1 MNAQITDE
9 LAREVFIHGPVVVF
23 RWRNEPGWPVE
34 LCTPNVLEIFGYS
47 AADFLRGTI
56 AYASCIHPDDLE
68 RVQREVVGASESRA
82 LAFEHEPYRILCAD
96 GSVRWLYDFT
106 RIERDERGEATHYLG
121 YVIDVTARIRALEEK
136 RELERQL
143 SQTQKLE
150 SLGLLAGGVAH
161 DFNNLLTGIL
171 GQTNLAQLAIQ
182 RVLASGSRPATS
194 TPSTPSAPSTPD
206 AASTPDAT
214 PDESFAIA
222 EHLREI
228 EMLSL
233 RAAELTR
240 QLLAYT
246 GQGQLVV
253 EPLDLGELA
262 SSMLGM
268 LRVLVG
274 RNVTIEL
281 DVAPDLPPMR
291 GDRTQLQQI
300 VMNLVTNG
308 AEALDGSSGTVRI
321 RARDKVDASW
331 RDEPGL
337 PSTRGT
343 HVVLEVEDDGCGM
356 DEEARARLFEP
367 FFTTKPR
374 GRGLGMAAVL
384 GIVRGHEGEIRL
396 RSEPGRGTRFLLV
409 FPACDEPATR
419 PSTGPVVRG
428 WRGEGL
434 ALVVDDD
441 PSVRQSASAMLLH
454 LGFSAVVAEH
464 GAEALSMLDEHGD
477 SVRVVLLDRV
487 MPVMNGTET
496 LGALRERYPT
506 LRVVMTSGFD
516 VGAPLSLG
524 PRERFLAKPYRL
536 ADLRAVLRDLF
547 DPACTAKT

>member
-1 MNAQITDE
+1 VNAQTTDE

-34 LCTPNVLEIFGYS
+34 LCTPNVLEVFGHS
-47 AADFLRGTI
+47 ATDFLRGTV
-56 AYASCIHPDDLE
+56 AYADCVHPDDLD
-68 RVQREVVGASESRA
+68 RVQREVTSASESRA
-82 LAFEHEPYRILCAD
+82 LAFEHEPYRIRRAD

-106 RIERDERGEATHYLG
+106 RIQRDERGDATHYLG
-121 YVIDVTARIRALEEK
+121 YVIDVTARIHALEEK

-143 SQTQKLE
+143 LQAQKLE

-182 RVLASGSRPATS
+182 HAVTSAQSWSEKPGEPARFVEPSLSGSLAV
-194 TPSTPSAPSTPD
+194 
-206 AASTPDAT
+206 
-214 PDESFAIA
+214 A

-228 EMLSL
+228 ETLTL

-262 SSMLGM
+262 GSMLGM

-274 RNVTIEL
+274 KNVTLEL
-281 DVAPDLPPMR
+281 DVAPELAPVR

-308 AEALDGSSGTVRI
+308 ADALGESAGTVRI
-321 RARDKVDASW
+321 SVRDAIGERWSG
-331 RDEPGL
+331 EPGL

-356 DEEARARLFEP
+356 DEEARTRLFEP
-367 FFTTKPR
+367 FFTTKER
-374 GRGLGMAAVL
+374 GRGLGLAAVL
-384 GIVRGHEGEIRL
+384 GIVRGHDGEIRL

-409 FPACDEPATR
+409 FPACAEPAVR
-419 PSTGPVVRG
+419 PAQRPIART
-428 WRGEGL
+428 WRGDGL
-434 ALVVDDD
+434 ALVVDDE
-441 PSVRQSASAMLLH
+441 PAVRQAACAMLVH
-454 LGFSAVVAEH
+454 LGFTTVVAEH
-464 GAEALSMLDEHGD
+464 GAAALALLEERGD
-477 SVRVVLLDRV
+477 SVSVVLLDRA
-487 MPVMNGTET
+487 MPVMNGAET
-496 LGALRERYPT
+496 LRILRERHPK
-506 LRVVMTSGFD
+506 LRVLMTSGFD
-516 VGAPLSLG
+516 VGAPLALG
-524 PRERFLAKPYRL
+524 PHERFLAKPYRL
-536 ADLRAVLRDLF
+536 AELRAVLRELF
-547 DPACTAKT
+547 D

>member
-56 AYASCIHPDDLE
+56 AYADCIHPDDLQ
-68 RVQREVVGASESRA
+68 RVQHEVVRASDSRA
-82 LAFEHEPYRILCAD
+82 LAFEHEPYRIRRAD

-106 RIERDERGEATHYLG
+106 RIQRDERGDATHYFG
-121 YVIDVTARIRALEEK
+121 YVIDVTARIQAQEEK

-143 SQTQKLE
+143 LQAQKLE

-171 GQTNLAQLAIQ
+171 GQTNLAQLAIL
-182 RVLASGSRPATS
+182 RAMSSSASTVPGPD
-194 TPSTPSAPSTPD
+194 TPSTTRSS
-206 AASTPDAT
+206 S
-214 PDESFAIA
+214 DESLAIA

-228 EMLSL
+228 ETLTL

-246 GQGQLVV
+246 GQGQQVV

-262 SSMLGM
+262 GSMLGM

-274 RNVTIEL
+274 KNVTL
-281 DVAPDLPPMR
+281 DLAPELPPVR

-308 AEALDGSSGTVRI
+308 ADALGETSGTVRI
-321 RARDKVDASW
+321 SVRDEVGARWS
-331 RDEPGL
+331 DEPGL

-343 HVVLEVEDDGCGM
+343 HVVLEIEDDGCGM
-356 DEEARARLFEP
+356 EEEARTRLFEP
-367 FFTTKPR
+367 FFTTKER
-374 GRGLGMAAVL
+374 GRGLGLAAVL
-384 GIVRGHEGEIRL
+384 GIVRGHDGEIRL

-409 FPACDEPATR
+409 FPACSEPAVR
-419 PSTGPVVRG
+419 PAQRPIART

-434 ALVVDDD
+434 ALVVDDE
-441 PSVRQSASAMLLH
+441 PAVRQAACAMLVH
-454 LGFSAVVAEH
+454 LGFTTVVAEH
-464 GAEALSMLDEHGD
+464 GAAALAMLEERSE
-477 SVRVVLLDRV
+477 SVSVVLLDRA
-487 MPVMNGTET
+487 MPVMNGAET
-496 LGALRERYPT
+496 LRVVRERHPA

-516 VGAPLSLG
+516 VGAPLALG
-524 PRERFLAKPYRL
+524 PRERFLAKPFRL
-536 ADLRAVLRDLF
+536 AELRAVLRELF
-547 DPACTAKT
+547 D

>member
-1 MNAQITDE
+1 MGSACSARSVNAQITDE

-34 LCTPNVLEIFGYS
+34 LCTPNVLEVFGYS

-56 AYASCIHPDDLE
+56 AYADCIHPDDLE

-82 LAFEHEPYRILCAD
+82 LAFEHEPYRIRHAN

-106 RIERDERGEATHYLG
+106 RIQRDERGEATHYLG
-121 YVIDVTARIRALEEK
+121 YVIDVTARIHAQEEK

-143 SQTQKLE
+143 LQAQKLE

-171 GQTNLAQLAIQ
+171 GQTNLAQLAIL
-182 RVLASGSRPATS
+182 RAS
-194 TPSTPSAPSTPD
+194 SASSV
-206 AASTPDAT
+206 AGASVEGASTPLANA
-214 PDESFAIA
+214 PDESLAIA

-228 EMLSL
+228 ETLTL

-246 GQGQLVV
+246 GQGQQVV

-262 SSMLGM
+262 GSMLGM
-268 LRVLVG
+268 MRVLVG
-274 RNVTIEL
+274 KNVTLAL
-281 DVAPDLPPMR
+281 DVVPELPPVR

-308 AEALDGSSGTVRI
+308 ADALGETAGTVRI
-321 RARDKVDASW
+321 SV
-331 RDEPGL
+331 RDEVGAAWHDEPTL
-337 PSTRGT
+337 PTTRGT

-356 DEEARARLFEP
+356 EEEARTRLFEP
-367 FFTTKPR
+367 FFTTKER
-374 GRGLGMAAVL
+374 GRGLGLAAVL
-384 GIVRGHEGEIRL
+384 GIVRGHDGEIRL

-409 FPACDEPATR
+409 FPACAEPAVR
-419 PSTGPVVRG
+419 PPQRPIART

-434 ALVVDDD
+434 ALVVDDE
-441 PSVRQSASAMLLH
+441 PAVRQAACAMLVH
-454 LGFSAVVAEH
+454 LGFTTVVAEH
-464 GAEALSMLDEHGD
+464 GAAALALLEERSE
-477 SVRVVLLDRV
+477 SVSVVLLDRA

-496 LGALRERYPT
+496 LRVVRERHPT

-516 VGAPLSLG
+516 VGAPLALG
-524 PRERFLAKPYRL
+524 PHERFLAKPFRL
-536 ADLRAVLRDLF
+536 AELRAVLRELF
-547 DPACTAKT
+547 D